1 MIIRNL
7 INYIILTLKNLLLA
21 KMLFFYEATFLTWSN
36 DDAKQNISVNLNS
49 DNSEIKKAYKK
60 KHHNQ

>member
-49 DNSEIKKAYKK
+49 DKKSL
-60 KHHNQ
+60 